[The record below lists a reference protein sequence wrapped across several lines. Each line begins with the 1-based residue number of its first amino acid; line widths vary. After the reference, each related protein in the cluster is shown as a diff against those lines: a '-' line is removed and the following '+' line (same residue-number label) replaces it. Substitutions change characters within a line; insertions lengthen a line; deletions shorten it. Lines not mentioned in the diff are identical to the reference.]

1 MYKLVVSH
9 LHPVVGHVPPVG
21 SHLHVAIGALHMAI
35 DPLHPVEG
43 HLHLVLGPLHPV
55 DGHLHPVD
63 GHLHLVVVHLHLV
76 IVHLRLVVVHLH
88 LVICKLLRL
97 HGEIDWYGGAVG
109 IHVGRL
115 ADQKMGVSEDVLSI
129 ELNQEPNRGGHDN
142 MQIGT
147 VGNVLQVGE
156 YTLDGVQQHVLN

>member
-1 MYKLVVSH
+1 MERERSVVDPAVVPLHLVIGLLH
-9 LHPVVGHVPPVG
+9 LVLGH
-21 SHLHVAIGALHMAI
+21 
-35 DPLHPVEG
+35 LHPVEG

-63 GHLHLVVVHLHLV
+63 GHLHLVVVHL
-76 IVHLRLVVVHLH
+76 RLVVVHLH
-88 LVICKLLRL
+88 LVICKLLQL

-129 ELNQEPNRGGHDN
+129 ELNREPNRVGHDN
-142 MQIGT
+142 MQICT

-156 YTLDGVQQHVLN
+156 YTLDGVHQHVLN